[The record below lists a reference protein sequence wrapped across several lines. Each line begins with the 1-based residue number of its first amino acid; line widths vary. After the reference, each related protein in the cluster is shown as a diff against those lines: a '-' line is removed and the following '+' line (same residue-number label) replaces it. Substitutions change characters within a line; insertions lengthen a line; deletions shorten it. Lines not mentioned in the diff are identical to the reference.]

1 VNKDTKQKPTIWTAK
16 QLKYMEMLADPEN
29 FKTKQQMAEEL
40 GVNRTTLWDWQ
51 NLEGFNEA
59 VYERAMFYLNAR
71 LPKILKSLGGSSER
85 GNVEAIKLALLHCGK
100 LKEKVEQEVKVVISW
115 DEGEE

>member
-1 VNKDTKQKPTIWTAK
+1 VNKDTKDNLKNWTSL
-16 QLKYMEMLADPEN
+16 QLKAIDLLANPYEH
-29 FKTKQQMAEEL
+29 KTKVEIAKEV
-40 GVNRTTLWDWQ
+40 GVSAVTLWQWE

-71 LPKILKSLGGSSER
+71 LPKILKSLGGTSEK